1 MSKPRI
7 TCVVTKGDS
16 GEPAEVFFYLNPEG
30 RDLLVKELLH
40 LDERWDHLHIEP
52 EEWTVDLPLQ
62 IKAYVPESE
71 TAIQHVKM
79 MYRPDAWDE
88 VHFPHVMKMVFSSK
102 A

>member
-7 TCVVTKGDS
+7 TCVVTKDDNGD
-16 GEPAEVFFYLNPEG
+16 PAEVFFYLNPEG

-40 LDERWDHLHIEP
+40 LDERWDHLHIQP

-62 IKAYVPESE
+62 ISAYVPDQE
-71 TAIQHVKM
+71 TVIQHVKM

-88 VHFPHVMKMVFSSK
+88 EHFPHVLKDDTG